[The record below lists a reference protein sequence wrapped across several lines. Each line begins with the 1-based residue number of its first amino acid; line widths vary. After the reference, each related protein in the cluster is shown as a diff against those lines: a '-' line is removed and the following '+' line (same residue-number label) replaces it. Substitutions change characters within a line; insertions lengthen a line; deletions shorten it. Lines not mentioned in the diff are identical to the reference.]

1 MVGCRPRFPA
11 LLVLSAAVLTG
22 LLSLVALSSQVH
34 AAELLMY
41 EEQGCLWCRRW
52 HAEIGPA
59 YPNTAEGQRAPLRRV
74 DIHGPKPDDILLAT
88 PVRASPT
95 FVLVENG
102 REIGRITGYPGADF
116 FWGLL
121 NGLLVKLEQ
130 DAPATTTR
138 EGRAASASLPA
149 QP

>member
-1 MVGCRPRFPA
+1 MVWSPTRF
-11 LLVLSAAVLTG
+11 
-22 LLSLVALSSQVH
+22 LSLGVMSTAALAAFFSHAALPPPVH

-41 EEQGCLWCRRW
+41 EEKGCPWCRRW
-52 HAEIGPA
+52 HVEIGPA
-59 YPNTAEGQRAPLRRV
+59 YPNTIEGRRAPLRRV

-121 NGLLVKLEQ
+121 NPLLVKLEQ